1 MYTRVPSHAPSW
13 VFSTV
18 KDCFCQAVR
27 GAGFEGSYRS
37 KRLSSRER
45 LVAVLSEV
53 IRWHQN
59 GLSGVTALIR
69 VIKVVMQTA
78 AFLSAQG
85 GANN

>member
-1 MYTRVPSHAPSW
+1 MYTRVPSHASSW
-13 VFSTV
+13 VFSAV
-18 KDCFCQAVR
+18 KDCFCHAVR

-37 KRLSSRER
+37 KRVPSRER

>member
-13 VFSTV
+13 VFSAV

-37 KRLSSRER
+37 KRVSSRER

-59 GLSGVTALIR
+59 GFSGGAALFG
-69 VIKVVMQTA
+69 VIKVIVQAA

-85 GANN
+85 GPDN